1 MPASGASS
9 PSRSIFAARDF
20 QLACWR
26 ALLAI
31 PYGETRSYADIARA
45 VGKPNAFRA
54 VGMANNRNP
63 DRDRRPL
70 PSRDRLRWHALRLR
84 RRPGREA
91 QAAGTGRRA
100 DRDAGGVGVADCRF
114 RLLTSRNGREQS
126 ALWILITINF
136 ELSQRHHSALRKA
149 GLFYLV
155 FVMFSYTTG
164 GPFGLEDMVTTSGPG
179 MTLIYLLVLP
189 FFWCIPVSL
198 VSAELT
204 TAMPVEGGF
213 YRWTRAAFG
222 DFWGFLAGWWN
233 WSASFLL
240 GGAYAV
246 LFTDYLV
253 YYFPGITGWK
263 HYLVSVALIAV
274 ITWINVRGIQMVG
287 QVATALEIFIFCAGD
302 DDDRDGLH
310 RTGITIRLSRW
321 MPPHQPTFK
330 IFGVGLALGLWL
342 YSGYEQLST
351 VAEEVENPQRA
362 YPRALALV
370 VPLSIAAYF
379 LPTLAGLASAGHWQK
394 WHTGYFSDAAEMI
407 GGSFLGN
414 LWLGT
419 WMTLAA
425 MVGNVALL
433 NSTVLTTTRMPF
445 AMAEDGYLPAALTRK
460 HSRYGTPWLAIV
472 VSAVIYAL
480 LAWQS
485 LGATDLGLYLAALGH
500 DGADCALGV
509 EAAEHAAGDAARVR
523 DSRRTGGIVLRGS
536 CAGGDGVWWR
546 CWAATGLR

>member
-1 MPASGASS
+1 LNNSDTQAVSK
-9 PSRSIFAARDF
+9 PST
-20 QLACWR
+20 L
-26 ALLAI
+26 
-31 PYGETRSYADIARA
+31 
-45 VGKPNAFRA
+45 
-54 VGMANNRNP
+54 
-63 DRDRRPL
+63 
-70 PSRDRLRWHALRLR
+70 H
-84 RRPGREA
+84 
-91 QAAGTGRRA
+91 
-100 DRDAGGVGVADCRF
+100 
-114 RLLTSRNGREQS
+114 
-126 ALWILITINF
+126 
-136 ELSQRHHSALRKA
+136 KA

-263 HYLVSVALIAV
+263 HYMVSLALIAV
-274 ITWINVRGIQMVG
+274 IAWINVRGIQIVG
-287 QVATALEIFIFCAGD
+287 QVATALEVFIFVPVAAMIVIA
-302 DDDRDGLH
+302 LTKWH
-310 RTGITIRLSRW
+310 HNPFVPLV
-321 MPPHQPTFK
+321 PPHQPTFK

-351 VAEEVENPQRA
+351 VAEEVKNPQRS
-362 YPRALALV
+362 YPLALALV

-379 LPTLAGLASAGHWQK
+379 LPTLAGLGSAGEWQS
-394 WHTGYFSDAAEMI
+394 WHTGFFSDAARII
-407 GGSFLGN
+407 GGP
-414 LWLGT
+414 WLGT

-445 AMAEDGYLPAALTRK
+445 AMAEDGYLPELFTRR
-460 HSRYGTPWLAIV
+460 HARFATPWVAILI
-472 VSAVIYAL
+472 SAAIYAL

-485 LGATDLGLYLAALGH
+485 LTQIISVYIWLRSATTVLTVLSAWKL
-500 DGADCALGV
+500 
-509 EAAEHAAGDAARVR
+509 
-523 DSRRTGGIVLRGS
+523 RRTRPEMRRAFTIPGGR
-536 CAGGDGVWWR
+536 
-546 CWAATGLR
+546 TGLLYVVAAPVVMAIVALLGSDRFSTIGGVIAMILGPAVYSVIRHR

>member
-1 MPASGASS
+1 LSINNQKSS
-9 PSRSIFAARDF
+9 INNF
-20 QLACWR
+20 LATQ
-26 ALLAI
+26 
-31 PYGETRSYADIARA
+31 PKSST
-45 VGKPNAFRA
+45 
-54 VGMANNRNP
+54 
-63 DRDRRPL
+63 
-70 PSRDRLRWHALRLR
+70 
-84 RRPGREA
+84 
-91 QAAGTGRRA
+91 
-100 DRDAGGVGVADCRF
+100 
-114 RLLTSRNGREQS
+114 
-126 ALWILITINF
+126 
-136 ELSQRHHSALRKA
+136 LRKA
-149 GLFYLV
+149 SLFYLV

-246 LFTDYLV
+246 LFTDYL
-253 YYFPGITGWK
+253 FPGITGWR
-263 HYLVSVALIAV
+263 HYLVSLALIAV

-287 QVATALEIFIFCAGD
+287 KVATALEIFIFIPV
-302 DDDRDGLH
+302 
-310 RTGITIRLSRW
+310 ITMVVIGFMHWHHNPFVPLI
-321 MPPHQPTFK
+321 PPHQPTFK

-351 VAEEVENPQRA
+351 VAEEVQNPQRA

-379 LPTLAGLASAGHWQK
+379 LPTLAGLASAGEWQN
-394 WHTGYFSDAAEMI
+394 WHTGYFSDAARII
-407 GGSFLGN
+407 GGSFHGHP
-414 LWLGT
+414 WLGT

-485 LGATDLGLYLAALGH
+485 LGQLISVYIWLRSATTVLTVLSAWKL
-500 DGADCALGV
+500 
-509 EAAEHAAGDAARVR
+509 
-523 DSRRTGGIVLRGS
+523 RRTQPEMPRTFLIPGGR
-536 CAGGDGVWWR
+536 
-546 CWAATGLR
+546 TGLLYVVAAPVVMALVALLGSDRFAVIGGAIAMVLGPLVYFGLRRSRG

>member
-1 MPASGASS
+1 LTTTNNPTAGPVNSS
-9 PSRSIFAARDF
+9 SVSK
-20 QLACWR
+20 
-26 ALLAI
+26 
-31 PYGETRSYADIARA
+31 S
-45 VGKPNAFRA
+45 
-54 VGMANNRNP
+54 
-63 DRDRRPL
+63 
-70 PSRDRLRWHALRLR
+70 S
-84 RRPGREA
+84 
-91 QAAGTGRRA
+91 
-100 DRDAGGVGVADCRF
+100 
-114 RLLTSRNGREQS
+114 S
-126 ALWILITINF
+126 
-136 ELSQRHHSALRKA
+136 LRKA

-189 FFWCIPVSL
+189 LFWCVPVSL

-253 YYFPGITGWK
+253 YYFPGLTGWK
-263 HYLVSVALIAV
+263 HYAVSLALIAV

-287 QVATALEIFIFCAGD
+287 QVATALELFIFVPVTAMVAI
-302 DDDRDGLH
+302 GLA
-310 RTGITIRLSRW
+310 RW
-321 MPPHQPTFK
+321 HQNPFVPLIPPHQPTFK

-351 VAEEVENPQRA
+351 VAEEVENPQRS
-362 YPRALALV
+362 YPLALAAV

-379 LPTLAGLASAGHWQK
+379 LPTFAGLASAGHWES
-394 WHTGYFSDAAEMI
+394 WHTGFFSDAARMI
-407 GGSFLGN
+407 GGP
-414 LWLGT
+414 WLGT

-425 MVGNVALL
+425 MIGNVALL

-445 AMAEDGYLPAALTRK
+445 AMAEDGYLSAALTRR

-472 VSAVIYAL
+472 ISTAIYAL
-480 LAWQS
+480 LGWQS
-485 LGATDLGLYLAALGH
+485 LGQLISVYIWLRSATTVLTVLSAWKLRRTRPEMKRAFVIPGGRLGLLYVVGAPVVMAIVALLGGDRFATLGGAIAMALGPVVY
-500 DGADCALGV
+500 LLLRKTR
-509 EAAEHAAGDAARVR
+509 AEG
-523 DSRRTGGIVLRGS
+523 
-536 CAGGDGVWWR
+536 
-546 CWAATGLR
+546 

>member
-1 MPASGASS
+1 
-9 PSRSIFAARDF
+9 
-20 QLACWR
+20 
-26 ALLAI
+26 
-31 PYGETRSYADIARA
+31 
-45 VGKPNAFRA
+45 
-54 VGMANNRNP
+54 
-63 DRDRRPL
+63 
-70 PSRDRLRWHALRLR
+70 
-84 RRPGREA
+84 
-91 QAAGTGRRA
+91 
-100 DRDAGGVGVADCRF
+100 
-114 RLLTSRNGREQS
+114 
-126 ALWILITINF
+126 
-136 ELSQRHHSALRKA
+136 
-149 GLFYLV
+149 
-155 FVMFSYTTG
+155 MFSYTTG

-263 HYLVSVALIAV
+263 HYLVSVGLIAV

-287 QVATALEIFIFCAGD
+287 KVATALEIFIFVPVMTMIVIAFM
-302 DDDRDGLH
+302 H
-310 RTGITIRLSRW
+310 WHHNPFVPWI
-321 MPPHQPTFK
+321 PPHQPTFK

-362 YPRALALV
+362 YPRALGLV

-379 LPTLAGLASAGHWQK
+379 LPTVAGLASAGEWQN
-394 WHTGYFSDAAEMI
+394 WHTGYFSDAARII
-407 GGSFLGN
+407 GGTFHGHP
-414 LWLGT
+414 WLGT

-460 HSRYGTPWLAIV
+460 HSRYGTPWLAIL
-472 VSAVIYAL
+472 VSAIIYAL

-485 LGATDLGLYLAALGH
+485 LGQLISVYIWLRSATTVLTVLSAWKLRRMRPEMPRAFRIPGGSLGLVYVVAAPVVMAMVALLGS
-500 DGADCALGV
+500 DKFAVIGGAIALVLGPV
-509 EAAEHAAGDAARVR
+509 VYGFIRLG
-523 DSRRTGGIVLRGS
+523 SRPI
-536 CAGGDGVWWR
+536 
-546 CWAATGLR
+546 